1 MPADHEIVVENL
13 TVQITRGGDAE
24 AGRTMRPV
32 LRFTVG
38 AETWSVSLPVME
50 NVRVKE
56 VIRQIQYAITL
67 EEREAALVVE
77 ADLNIPLERQPADP
91 E

>member
-1 MPADHEIVVENL
+1 MPVDHDIVVENL
-13 TVQITRGGDAE
+13 AVQITRGGDAE

-32 LRFTVG
+32 LTFNVG
-38 AETWSVSLPVME
+38 AETWRVSLPVME

-77 ADLNIPLERQPADP
+77 ADLNIPLERQPDP